1 MQINKNIS
9 GIKCHKLGAS
19 ASMAA
24 QSLRHCEV
32 LDSRLVGG
40 HRFMDNNEYKQIEF
54 KLRGPGGTRGKQ
66 NQMTDIYR

>member
-1 MQINKNIS
+1 MQINKHIS
-9 GIKCHKLGAS
+9 GFKCHKLGAS

-40 HRFMDNNEYKQIEF
+40 HRFMDNNEYKHIEF
-54 KLRGPGGTRGKQ
+54 KL
-66 NQMTDIYR
+66 